1 MIKKLRFSIAFLF
14 LTVCL
19 SFGTASAETGKQI
32 APEQVADSSVDT
44 GEMDRFWKD
53 LMHQYGD
60 FLPIPSTPHFLDVM
74 KQEGFSLKGISMGM
88 IKFLFYEIL
97 QNSKLL
103 GSILILAVLSALLEN
118 LQNAFERNTVSQVA
132 FAVVYMAL
140 IILSVNSFMTAIG
153 YAKQAINAMSDFM
166 VGTIPLLLTLMA
178 STGAITSAGLL
189 HPVIVF
195 AVNAFAGVI
204 NFVVFPLIFFSAIL
218 QIVSEFSSRYKL
230 TQLANLLKTTS
241 MGILGFMFSAFIG
254 VMAVKGAMGGV
265 ADGVALRTAKFVS
278 STFMPVVGKMFSDSM
293 DTVVGASLI
302 VKNSVGVAGL
312 LILTLMVAFPAL
324 KIISLSII
332 YNLSAALMQPLGNS
346 PIISSLSTIGKT
358 LSIVFASL
366 ATVAFMFFLSITM
379 ILVAGNISLM
389 VR

>member
-1 MIKKLRFSIAFLF
+1 MNQKLIMTIAFLLLGF
-14 LTVCL
+14 LL
-19 SFGTASAETGKQI
+19 SFGTVSAETGKQI
-32 APEQVADSSVDT
+32 APEQIGEPSADT
-44 GEMDRFWKD
+44 GEMERFWND
-53 LMHQYGD
+53 LMNQYGD
-60 FLPIPSTPHFLDVM
+60 FLPAPSSPSIVEVL
-74 KQEGFSLKGISMGM
+74 KQEGFTLKGIGLGM
-88 IKFLFYEIL
+88 IKFLFFEIA

-132 FAVVYMAL
+132 FAVIYMAL
-140 IILSVNSFMTAIG
+140 IILAVNSFMTAIG
-153 YAKQAINAMSDFM
+153 YAKQAISVMSDFM
-166 VGTIPLLLTLMA
+166 VGTIPLLLALMA
-178 STGAITSAGLL
+178 STGAVTSAGLL

-195 AVNAFAGVI
+195 AVNAFAGVVI
-204 NFVVFPLIFFSAIL
+204 FVVFPLIFFSAVL

-230 TQLANLLKTTS
+230 TQLANLLKTAS
-241 MGILGFMFSAFIG
+241 MAILGFMFSAFIG

-278 STFMPVVGKMFSDSM
+278 STFMPVVGKMFSDSI
-293 DTVVGASLI
+293 DTVVGASII
-302 VKNSVGVAGL
+302 VKNSVGIAGL
-312 LILTLMVAFPAL
+312 LILTLISAFPAL

-346 PIISSLSTIGKT
+346 PVISSLSTIGKS
-358 LSIVFASL
+358 LSIVFAAL

-379 ILVAGNISLM
+379 ILLAGNISLM